1 MFKMA
6 VCRCPAHRLAAG
18 GDNDGGTLHQRGE
31 RTASRQTPASLA
43 FPEDVALFC
52 QDYIGLLR
60 DYREFPSRFGT
71 EFLRGWSLWKGVG
84 RETAE
89 GLPFLLE
96 DRLRELGATFVAA
109 PKWVDHVERDGML
122 ITGQNPQ
129 SSVNGREVDGRP
141 GRRRIG

>member
-1 MFKMA
+1 
-6 VCRCPAHRLAAG
+6 
-18 GDNDGGTLHQRGE
+18 
-31 RTASRQTPASLA
+31 
-43 FPEDVALFC
+43 
-52 QDYIGLLR
+52 
-60 DYREFPSRFGT
+60 
-71 EFLRGWSLWKGVG
+71 VG

-96 DRLRELGATFVAA
+96 DRLRELGATFVAE
-109 PKWVDHVERDGML
+109 PKWADHVERDGML